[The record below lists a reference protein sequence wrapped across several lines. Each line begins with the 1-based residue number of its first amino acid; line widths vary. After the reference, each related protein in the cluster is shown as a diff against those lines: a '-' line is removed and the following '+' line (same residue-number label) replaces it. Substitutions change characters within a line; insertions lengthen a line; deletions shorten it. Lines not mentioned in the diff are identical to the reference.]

1 MNETIIIAILSSG
14 ALGVL
19 ISKIFDVFLTRKG
32 SLRKQL
38 ERLEKD
44 SLRTQ
49 LLVMISDYP
58 TEKQEILTLGD
69 RYFRQLKGDWYMT
82 SLYNKWLEK
91 TGTTPPTWFHRE
103 G

>member
-1 MNETIIIAILSSG
+1 MEIWVAILGSG
-14 ALGVL
+14 TLGIL
-19 ISKIFDVFLTRKG
+19 ISKVFDLFLNRKG
-32 SLRKQL
+32 SIRKQL

-58 TEKQEILTLGD
+58 TERQEILTLGE

-82 SLYNKWLEK
+82 SLFNKWLEK
-91 TGTTPPTWFHRE
+91 SGTTPPTWFNKE
-103 G
+103 D